1 MIRFENITFGYR
13 RRQPLLHDL
22 SWNPKEGRTVL
33 LGPNG
38 AGKSTLLSLGAG
50 ALRPWQG
57 AVHLDTTS
65 PFSRSSRRQYL
76 QEVAWMPQEVKALQ
90 GVSVREQVAY
100 HAWLKGLTRSD
111 SWDESKRMLGR
122 VGLDQNMDKMMSAL
136 SGGQKRRVGLAQ
148 ALVANPR
155 VLLLDEP
162 TVGLDPA
169 QRARF
174 RQVLS
179 EVIEGGRAS
188 VIVSTHQVDDLTDV
202 FDHVAVIN
210 RGALRFDGSV
220 SDFLSLTTTTGSVT
234 ERVEASYTAV
244 GDMDA

>member
-1 MIRFENITFGYR
+1 
-13 RRQPLLHDL
+13 
-22 SWNPKEGRTVL
+22 
-33 LGPNG
+33 
-38 AGKSTLLSLGAG
+38 
-50 ALRPWQG
+50 
-57 AVHLDTTS
+57 
-65 PFSRSSRRQYL
+65 
-76 QEVAWMPQEVKALQ
+76 MPQEIKTLQ

-111 SWDESKRMLGR
+111 SWDESKRMLER
-122 VGLDQNMDKMMSAL
+122 VGLDQNVDKMMSTL

-162 TVGLDPA
+162 TAGLDPA

-179 EVIEGGRAS
+179 EVIEGGHAS

-202 FDHVAVIN
+202 FDHVVVIN

-234 ERVEASYTAV
+234 ERVEASYAAV

>member
-1 MIRFENITFGYR
+1 LFN
-13 RRQPLLHDL
+13 DL
-22 SWNPKEGRTVL
+22 SWYPEEGRTVL

-57 AVHLDTTS
+57 SVLLDGMS
-65 PFSRSSRRQYL
+65 PFRRRSRRPYL
-76 QEVAWMPQEVKALQ
+76 QEVAWMPQEVKILQ

-100 HAWLKGLTRSD
+100 HAWLKGLSRSD
-111 SWDESKRMLGR
+111 SWDESKRMLER
-122 VGLDQNMDKMMSAL
+122 VGLGENADQMMSLL

-148 ALVANPR
+148 ALVADPR

-188 VIVSTHQVDDLTDV
+188 VIVSTHQVDDLTNV
-202 FDHVAVIN
+202 FDHVVVMN
-210 RGALRFDGSV
+210 RGALQFNGSV
-220 SDFLSLTTTTGSVT
+220 DTFLSLTTTTGSVT
-234 ERVEASYTAV
+234 ERVEASYSAV
-244 GDMDA
+244 GNMDA